1 MEARL
6 TEIGTGEKIKQYI
19 RCEMTPTS
27 VSGEQQ
33 ISISGDTI
41 KIYRGGILMSGLK
54 IKRGWMQKNVVVWF
68 GALLCCL
75 LWGSAFPCIKIGYRL
90 FEVDAADTA
99 SQILFAGC
107 RFTLAGI
114 LAVGIG
120 SVMEGSFLW
129 PEKRAVKEII
139 WLSLLQTII
148 QYFFFYMGLAHTS
161 GVKASIIE
169 AINVFIAILVAGVLF
184 HQEKITSRKI
194 VGCVLGFA
202 GVVLINLNGMN
213 FQFSLAGEG
222 AIFFSTIA
230 YAFSSVFV
238 KKFSQK
244 FNPVMLSAYQ
254 FIIGGIV
261 LMAAGCAMGGHI
273 TKVTPAGL
281 GLLIYLAMVSAVA
294 YSLWGIL
301 LKYNPVSKVTVFGFM
316 NPVFGVLLSALLL
329 GETDQAS
336 GMLGLLSLFL
346 VCVGIYVVNS
356 GNRS

>member
-6 TEIGTGEKIKQYI
+6 TEIGTGEKIKQNI

-54 IKRGWMQKNVVVWF
+54 IKRGWMQKTVVVWF

-148 QYFFFYMGLAHTS
+148 QYFFFYMGLAHNS

>member
-6 TEIGTGEKIKQYI
+6 TEIGTGEKIKQNI

-54 IKRGWMQKNVVVWF
+54 IKRGWMQKTVVVWF